1 MPINPYVIAEQLE
14 AKKAIKVAESAEDL
28 AYIRKLQRLRTW
40 GFLLS
45 ALASVIAIAFLC
57 SLFYC
62 WVVATT
68 AMNMMGQ

>member
-1 MPINPYVIAEQLE
+1 MPPSQSLSRDLMPINPYVIAEQLE

-28 AYIRKLQRLRTW
+28 AYIGKLQRLRTC

-45 ALASVIAIAFLC
+45 ALAS
-57 SLFYC
+57 
-62 WVVATT
+62 VVATT